1 MANLIQC
8 MQILVINQNKILGLN
23 SFARKTFYGGEEKW
37 RWKYIAHSPYFA
49 YFAQLALLAIR
60 ALLALRA
67 CFVGL
72 FFIFCTF
79 YIFCIFCMFCIFCIF
94 CIVCIFVFFRI
105 FCISYFPRRLFC
117 LDTPMTGSPPH
128 FQGQYVIEN
137 DYSWSHLVVTYTE
150 ELISRSFQDENQIWQ
165 LFWVRVD
172 PWSAARWSFF
182 HPLSLLLR
190 FFLVAHLTYENH
202 WGK

>member
-37 RWKYIAHSPYFA
+37 RWKYFAHSPYFA
-49 YFAQLALLAIR
+49 YFAHFALLALLA
-60 ALLALRA
+60 LLTLHA
-67 CFVGL
+67 CFVCL

-150 ELISRSFQDENQIWQ
+150 GGAYFSVVSGRKSNLTTVLRPCRPLVCCWM
-165 LFWVRVD
+165 V
-172 PWSAARWSFF
+172 FF
-182 HPLSLLLR
+182 PTLCH
-190 FFLVAHLTYENH
+190 FC
-202 WGK
+202 